1 MSKPSKLKRAI
12 RKMEEKIEGYILE
25 KIRIDGLIN
34 AVSFT
39 IEMLKKIENG
49 GKDGKQDGTD

>member
-12 RKMEEKIEGYILE
+12 RKMEEKVEGYILE
-25 KIRIDGLIN
+25 KVRIDGLIN
-34 AVSFT
+34 DVSST